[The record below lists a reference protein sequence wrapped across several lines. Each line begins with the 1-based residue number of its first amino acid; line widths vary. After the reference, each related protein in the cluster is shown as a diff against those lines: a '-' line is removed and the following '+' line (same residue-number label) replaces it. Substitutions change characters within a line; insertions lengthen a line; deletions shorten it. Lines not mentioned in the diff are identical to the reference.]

1 MLEFVW
7 LIPLF
12 PAIGFVIN
20 GLFGRRMSRK
30 AVGPIGCAAIGFSAI
45 FSSLLFFALLK
56 QPDHFFEKDI
66 FTWVI
71 SGDLETTIG
80 YQVDALSIVMSLVVS
95 WVSFFIHIYS
105 IGYMHDDPGYPRYF
119 TYLNLFVFM
128 MLNLVLANNF
138 LLMFVGWEG
147 VGLCSYLLIGFW
159 FEKDSAS
166 DAGKK
171 AFVVNRVGDFGFLL
185 GMFLLVMHFG
195 TLNFSKVFAS
205 APQILTTTTAS
216 TIALLLF
223 VGATGKSAQ
232 LPLYVWLPDA
242 MEGPTPVSS
251 LIHAATMV
259 TAGVYMVART
269 YVIFEM
275 APAVLGIVAT
285 VGALTAIYSASIGFA
300 QNDIKKVLAY
310 STISQLGYMFLAV
323 GLGAYSAGIFHLMTH
338 AFFKGLLF
346 LAAGSVMHAMSGEL
360 DMRKMGGLRKLTP
373 ITFWTFLIATLA
385 IAGFPPLSG
394 FFSKDEILWTAFQKN
409 LILWAIAFVAAGMTS
424 FYMFRAVFMTFFRQC
439 RASETVKEHIHESP
453 RIMTIP
459 LMILAG
465 LSIVGGWI
473 GIPHA
478 LGGINRF
485 HEFLSTSIRVS
496 HEAAE
501 QVTTKAHVVVASSQ
515 NVSEFVEHGLASGHA
530 PVDPMEYVLMA
541 ASVAIALFGLVSA
554 YVLYIMKPKLLER
567 LVANWKRLYR
577 IVLGKYYVDEIYEF
591 LFVDSLKNMGNGLWK
606 GADAFVIDG
615 SVNGVAKVAG
625 ILSNLAR
632 RVQNGLVQSYAL
644 SMVVGGAVLI
654 GYYVIRA
661 IFF

>member
-12 PAIGFVIN
+12 PAIGFVLN
-20 GLFGRRMSRK
+20 GLFGRWMNRK
-30 AVGPIGCAAIGFSAI
+30 MVGPIGSAAIGLSAI

-56 QPDHFFEKDI
+56 QPDHFFQKDI
-66 FTWVI
+66 FTWVV

-128 MLNLVLANNF
+128 MLNLILANNF

-205 APQILTTTTAS
+205 APQILTTSTAGA
-216 TIALLLF
+216 IALLLF

-269 YVIFEM
+269 HVIFEM
-275 APAVLGIVAT
+275 APVVLGIVAT
-285 VGALTAIYSASIGFA
+285 VGALTAIYAASIGFA

-310 STISQLGYMFLAV
+310 STISQLGFMFLAV
-323 GLGAYSAGIFHLMTH
+323 GVGAYSAGIFHLMTH

-409 LILWAIAFVAAGMTS
+409 RILWAIAFVAAGMTS
-424 FYMFRAVFMTFFRQC
+424 FYMFRAVFMTFFREC
-439 RASETVKEHIHESP
+439 RASETVKKHIHESP
-453 RIMTIP
+453 KIMTIP

-478 LGGINRF
+478 LRGINRF

-501 QVTTKAHVVVASSQ
+501 HVTTKAHAVVASSQ
-515 NVSEFVEHGLASGHA
+515 NVSEFVEHGLVSGHS

-554 YVLYIMKPKLLER
+554 YILYILKPRLLER
-567 LVANWKRLYR
+567 FVARWKRLYR
-577 IVLGKYYVDEIYEF
+577 IVLRKYYVDEIYEV
-591 LFVDSLKNMGNGLWK
+591 LFVDSLKNIGEGLWK

-615 SVNGVAKVAG
+615 GVNGVAKVAG

-644 SMVVGGAVLI
+644 SMVVGGVVLI

>member
-12 PAIGFVIN
+12 PAIGFLIN
-20 GLFGRRMSRK
+20 GLFGRQINRK
-30 AVGPIGCAAIGFSAI
+30 AVGPIACAAIGLSAV
-45 FSSLLFFALLK
+45 FSSLLFFTLLK

-66 FTWVI
+66 FTWIV
-71 SGDLETTIG
+71 SGQFNAAIG
-80 YQVDALSIVMSLVVS
+80 YQVDALSIVMALVVS

-128 MLNLVLANNF
+128 MLNLILANNF

-166 DAGKK
+166 NAGKK

-185 GMFLLVMHFG
+185 GIFLLVVHFG
-195 TLNFSKVFAS
+195 TLNFTQVFVS
-205 APQILTTTTAS
+205 APQVLTTATA
-216 TIALLLF
+216 TAIAILLF
-223 VGATGKSAQ
+223 IGATGKSAQ

-259 TAGVYMVART
+259 TAGVYMVARC
-269 YVIFEM
+269 YVIYEM
-275 APAVLGIVAT
+275 APVALAIVAT
-285 VGALTAIYSASIGFA
+285 VGALTAIYAASIGFA

-310 STISQLGYMFLAV
+310 STISQLGYMFLGV
-323 GLGAYSAGIFHLMTH
+323 GVGAYTAGIFHLMTH

-360 DMRKMGGLRKLTP
+360 DMRKMGGLSKLTP
-373 ITFWTFLIATLA
+373 VTFWTFLIATLA

-394 FFSKDEILWTAFQKN
+394 FFSKDEILWQTFKQSR
-409 LILWAIAFVAAGMTS
+409 ILWAIGFVAAGMTS
-424 FYMFRAVFMTFFRQC
+424 FYMFRAVFMTFLGES
-439 RASETVKEHIHESP
+439 RAPEKVKEHIHESP
-453 RIMTIP
+453 RIMTVP

-478 LGGINRF
+478 LKGANRF
-485 HEFLSTSIRVS
+485 HQFLSTAIKVS
-496 HEAAE
+496 HETGEHAAA
-501 QVTTKAHVVVASSQ
+501 KAHVI
-515 NVSEFVEHGLASGHA
+515 LASNQPAAEIATHGVESTHA
-530 PVDPMEYVLMA
+530 SADPMEYVLMA
-541 ASVAIALFGLVSA
+541 ASVGIALVGLVAA
-554 YVLYIMKPKLLER
+554 YVLYVKKPALRER
-567 LVANWKRLYR
+567 FVASWHRLYR
-577 IVLGKYYVDEIYEF
+577 MVLEKYYVDEIYQF
-591 LFVDSLKNMGNGLWK
+591 LFVDSLKALGGGLWK
-606 GADAFVIDG
+606 GVDAYLIDG
-615 SVNGVAKVAG
+615 GVNGVAYITG
-625 ILSNLAR
+625 TLSGLVR
-632 RVQNGLVQSYAL
+632 QIQNGLVQSYAL
-644 SMVVGGAVLI
+644 SMVVGGAVVV

>member
-12 PAIGFVIN
+12 PAIGFAIN
-20 GLFGRRMSRK
+20 GLFGRQMSRK
-30 AVGPIGCAAIGFSAI
+30 AVGPIACATIGLSAI
-45 FSSLLFFALLK
+45 FSSLLLFELLK
-56 QPDHFFEKDI
+56 QPDHFFQKDI
-66 FTWVI
+66 FTWVV
-71 SGDLETTIG
+71 SGELVTTVG
-80 YQVDALSIVMSLVVS
+80 YQVDALSIVMALVVS

-128 MLNLVLANNF
+128 MLNLILANNF

-166 DAGKK
+166 NAGKK

-185 GMFLLVMHFG
+185 GMFLLVLHFG
-195 TLNFSKVFAS
+195 TLNFGQVFAR
-205 APQILTTTTAS
+205 APEVLTTSTA
-216 TIALLLF
+216 TAIALLLF
-223 VGATGKSAQ
+223 IGAIGKSAQ

-259 TAGVYMVART
+259 TAGVYMVARCH
-269 YVIFEM
+269 VIFEM
-275 APAVLGIVAT
+275 APVVLAIVAM
-285 VGALTAIYSASIGFA
+285 VGVLTAIYAASIGFA

-310 STISQLGYMFLAV
+310 STISQLGYMFLGV
-323 GLGAYSAGIFHLMTH
+323 GVGAYSAGIFHLMTH

-360 DMRKMGGLRKLTP
+360 DMRKMGGLRRLTP
-373 ITFWTFLIATLA
+373 VTFWTFLIATLA

-394 FFSKDEILWTAFQKN
+394 FFSKDEILWHTFNKSRV
-409 LILWAIAFVAAGMTS
+409 LWAIGFVAAGMTS
-424 FYMFRAVFMTFFRQC
+424 FYMFRAVFMTFFGEN
-439 RASETVKEHIHESP
+439 RAPEAVKKHIHESP
-453 RIMTIP
+453 KIMTIP

-478 LGGINRF
+478 LGGVNRF
-485 HEFLSTSIRVS
+485 HQFLSTAIKGTGETAG
-496 HEAAE
+496 HAAV
-501 QVTTKAHVVVASSQ
+501 QAHVLLASSQ
-515 NVSEFVEHGLASGHA
+515 TTPGIAGHGSGSGHP
-530 PVDPMEYVLMA
+530 PVDPLEYVLMV
-541 ASVAIALFGLVSA
+541 ASVGIALVGLASA
-554 YVLYIMKPKLLER
+554 YFLYIRKPSALER
-567 LVANWKRLYR
+567 LVTNWQRLYK
-577 IVLGKYYVDEIYEF
+577 IVFNKYYIDEIYEF
-591 LFVDSLKNMGNGLWK
+591 LFVDSLKGLGTGLWK
-606 GADAFVIDG
+606 GADTVVIDG
-615 SVNGVAKVAG
+615 SVNGVAYIAG
-625 ILSNLAR
+625 VLSNLAR
-632 RVQNGLVQSYAL
+632 RIQNGLVQTYAL
-644 SMVVGGAVLI
+644 SMVVGGAVVV

>member
-1 MLEFVW
+1 
-7 LIPLF
+7 
-12 PAIGFVIN
+12 
-20 GLFGRRMSRK
+20 
-30 AVGPIGCAAIGFSAI
+30 
-45 FSSLLFFALLK
+45 
-56 QPDHFFEKDI
+56 
-66 FTWVI
+66 
-71 SGDLETTIG
+71 
-80 YQVDALSIVMSLVVS
+80 
-95 WVSFFIHIYS
+95 
-105 IGYMHDDPGYPRYF
+105 
-119 TYLNLFVFM
+119 
-128 MLNLVLANNF
+128 
-138 LLMFVGWEG
+138 
-147 VGLCSYLLIGFW
+147 
-159 FEKDSAS
+159 
-166 DAGKK
+166 
-171 AFVVNRVGDFGFLL
+171 
-185 GMFLLVMHFG
+185 
-195 TLNFSKVFAS
+195 
-205 APQILTTTTAS
+205 
-216 TIALLLF
+216 
-223 VGATGKSAQ
+223 
-232 LPLYVWLPDA
+232 

-259 TAGVYMVART
+259 TAGVYMVALT
-269 YVIFEM
+269 HLIFEM
-275 APAVLGIVAT
+275 APVVLGIVAT
-285 VGALTAIYSASIGFA
+285 VGALTAIYAASIGFA

-310 STISQLGYMFLAV
+310 STISQLGFMFLAV
-323 GLGAYSAGIFHLMTH
+323 GVGAYSAGIFHLMTH

-409 LILWAIAFVAAGMTS
+409 RILWAIAFVAAGMTS
-424 FYMFRAVFMTFFRQC
+424 FYMFRAVFMTFFREC
-439 RASETVKEHIHESP
+439 RASETVKKHIHESP
-453 RIMTIP
+453 KIMTIP

-478 LGGINRF
+478 LRGINRF

-501 QVTTKAHVVVASSQ
+501 HVTTKAHAVVASSQ
-515 NVSEFVEHGLASGHA
+515 NVSEFVEHGLVSGHS

-554 YVLYIMKPKLLER
+554 YILYILKPRLLER
-567 LVANWKRLYR
+567 FVARWKRLYR
-577 IVLGKYYVDEIYEF
+577 IVLRKYYVDEIYEV
-591 LFVDSLKNMGNGLWK
+591 LFVDSLKNIGEGLWK

-615 SVNGVAKVAG
+615 GVNGVAKVAG

-644 SMVVGGAVLI
+644 SMVVGGVVLI

>member
-20 GLFGRRMSRK
+20 GLFGKRLSRK
-30 AVGPIGCAAIGFSAI
+30 VVGPIACVAIGLSAV
-45 FSSLLFFALLK
+45 FSSVLFFALLNE
-56 QPDHFFEKDI
+56 PDYFFEKNI
-66 FTWVI
+66 FTWI
-71 SGDLETTIG
+71 ASGEIETTIG
-80 YQVDALSIVMSLVVS
+80 YQVDALSIVMALVVS

-128 MLNLVLANNF
+128 MLNLILANNF

-166 DAGKK
+166 NAGKK

-185 GMFLLVMHFG
+185 GIFLLVMHFG
-195 TLNFSKVFAS
+195 TLNFSQVFSEAS
-205 APQILTTTTAS
+205 HVLTGSAATV
-216 TIALLLF
+216 IALLLF
-223 VGATGKSAQ
+223 IGATGKSAQ

-259 TAGVYMVART
+259 TAGVYMVARCH
-269 YVIFEM
+269 VIYEM
-275 APAVLGIVAT
+275 APVVMAIVAT
-285 VGALTAIYSASIGFA
+285 VGVLTAIYAASIGFA

-323 GLGAYSAGIFHLMTH
+323 GVGAYSAGIFHLMTH

-360 DMRKMGGLRKLTP
+360 DMRKMGGLRRLTP
-373 ITFWTFLIATLA
+373 VTFWTFFIATLA
-385 IAGFPPLSG
+385 ITGFPPFSG
-394 FFSKDEILWTAFQKN
+394 FFSKDEILWHAFKQSP
-409 LILWAIAFVAAGMTS
+409 ILWVIGFVAAGMTS
-424 FYMFRAVFMTFFRQC
+424 FYMFRAVFMTFFRES
-439 RASETVKEHIHESP
+439 RATESVKKHIHESP
-453 RIMTIP
+453 RIMTVP
-459 LMILAG
+459 LTILAV
-465 LSIVGGWI
+465 LSLVGGWV

-478 LGGINRF
+478 LKGANRF
-485 HEFLSTSIRVS
+485 HQFLSTAIKVS
-496 HEAAE
+496 HEGAGHAA
-501 QVTTKAHVVVASSQ
+501 AHGKVLLASSQ
-515 NVSEFVEHGLASGHA
+515 SPAEIAGHVASAHSA
-530 PVDPMEYVLMA
+530 VDPMEYVLMA
-541 ASVAIALFGLVSA
+541 ASVGVALLGLAVA
-554 YVLYIMKPKLLER
+554 YLMYMKRPAAPER
-567 LVANWKRLYR
+567 FVASWPNLHRA
-577 IVLGKYYVDEIYEF
+577 VFNKYYVDEIYDV
-591 LFVDSLKNMGNGLWK
+591 LFIDSLKGLGKGLWK
-606 GADAFVIDG
+606 GFDTLVIDG
-615 SVNGVAKVAG
+615 AVNGVAWITGFMSGLIRK
-625 ILSNLAR
+625 IH
-632 RVQNGLVQSYAL
+632 NGLVQSYAL
-644 SMVVGGAVLI
+644 SMVVGGLVVI

>member
-20 GLFGRRMSRK
+20 GLFGRRMNRK
-30 AVGPIGCAAIGFSAI
+30 AVGPIACIAIGLSAI
-45 FSSLLFFALLK
+45 VSVLLFFALLR

-66 FTWVI
+66 FDWIV
-71 SGDLETTIG
+71 SGQLRVTVG
-80 YQVDALSIVMSLVVS
+80 YQVDALSVVMALVVS

-105 IGYMHDDPGYPRYF
+105 IGYMHEDPGYPRYF

-128 MLNLVLANNF
+128 MLNLILANNF

-185 GMFLLVMHFG
+185 GIFLLVMYFG
-195 TLNFSKVFAS
+195 TLNYSQVFAK
-205 APQILTTTTAS
+205 APQVLTTATAT
-216 TIALLLF
+216 TIAILLF
-223 VGATGKSAQ
+223 IGATGKSAQ

-259 TAGVYMVART
+259 TAGVYMVARCH
-269 YVIFEM
+269 VIYEM
-275 APAVLGIVAT
+275 APVALAIVAT
-285 VGALTAIYSASIGFA
+285 AGVLTAIYAASIGFA

-310 STISQLGYMFLAV
+310 STISQLGYMFLGV
-323 GLGAYSAGIFHLMTH
+323 GVGAYSAGIFHLMTH

-360 DMRKMGGLRKLTP
+360 DMRKMGGLIKRTP
-373 ITFWTFLIATLA
+373 LTFWTFLIATLT
-385 IAGFPPLSG
+385 IAGFPPFSG
-394 FFSKDEILWTAFQKN
+394 FFSKDEILWHTFN
-409 LILWAIAFVAAGMTS
+409 YSRLLWGIGFIAAGMTS
-424 FYMFRAVFMTFFRQC
+424 FYMFRAVFMTFFGEC
-439 RASETVKEHIHESP
+439 RAPEAVKKHIHESP
-453 RIMTIP
+453 KIMTIP

-465 LSIVGGWI
+465 LSIVGGWV

-478 LGGINRF
+478 LKGANWF
-485 HEFLSTSIRVS
+485 HQFLSTAIKLS
-496 HEAAE
+496 HETAQHTA
-501 QVTTKAHVVVASSQ
+501 TKAHII
-515 NVSEFVEHGLASGHA
+515 LASTQTTAEIARQGEASVH
-530 PVDPMEYVLMA
+530 PSVDPMEYVLMV
-541 ASVAIALFGLVSA
+541 ASVGIALVGLAVA
-554 YVLYIMKPKLLER
+554 YLLYMKRPKILESFVTSFQGLYR
-567 LVANWKRLYR
+567 LVFN
-577 IVLGKYYVDEIYEF
+577 KYYVDEIYEF
-591 LFVDSLKNMGNGLWK
+591 LFVDSLKTLGKGLWK
-606 GADAFVIDG
+606 GVDTLIIDG
-615 SVNGVAKVAG
+615 AVNGVAYIAG
-625 ILSNLAR
+625 TLSDLMR
-632 RVQNGLVQSYAL
+632 KIQNGLVQSYAL
-644 SMVVGGAVLI
+644 SMVVGGLVVVV
-654 GYYVIRA
+654 YYVIRA